1 MAEGEKVADRLA
13 GIRGRVVDA
22 ARRAGRDPSSVTLL
36 AVSKGQPVSAIRE
49 AYDAGQ
55 RDFGESY
62 AQELAHKAIE
72 LADLADLSFHFIGRL
87 QRNKARD
94 VARVAVS
101 VHAVDREAL
110 AIELS
115 KRAVDASRQLSVYL
129 EVNVSGEASKGGAA
143 PDEVEALASQV
154 EALPGLSLSGL
165 MTIPPATDD
174 PERARPVFAEL
185 RRLRDRLLPSHPR
198 LAGLSMGMT
207 SDFEVAIAEG
217 ATVVRVGTAIF
228 GPRLE
233 RTP

>member
-1 MAEGEKVADRLA
+1 MAGGEEVADRLA
-13 GIRGRVVDA
+13 TVRGRVDDA
-22 ARRAGRDPSSVTLL
+22 ARRAGRAPSSVTLL
-36 AVSKGQPVSAIRE
+36 AVSKAQPVSAIRE
-49 AYDAGQ
+49 AYASGQ

-62 AQELAHKAIE
+62 AQELARKATE
-72 LADLADLSFHFIGRL
+72 VSDLADLRFHFIGQL

-115 KRAVDASRQLSVYL
+115 KRAVEASRTLSVYL
-129 EVNVSGEASKGGAA
+129 EVNVSGEASKGGAPPHA
-143 PDEVEALASQV
+143 IEALAARV

-165 MTIPPATDD
+165 MTIPPATED
-174 PERARPVFAEL
+174 PEQARPFFAEL
-185 RRLRDRLLPSHPR
+185 RRLRDRHLPAHPG
-198 LAGLSMGMT
+198 LTGLSMGMT

-228 GPRLE
+228 GPRPE
-233 RTP
+233 RAP